1 MTKKAIAASQ
11 RHAQES
17 QQQGQKQGQKKTGR
31 NLHACATIM
40 RKGGVHEKS
49 GKAKRAG
56 SKQQLKKAK
65 REGGN
70 SSPFYCL
77 LFSDF
82 RLAC

>member
-1 MTKKAIAASQ
+1 MKKKVSAASVDKQ
-11 RHAQES
+11 N
-17 QQQGQKQGQKKTGR
+17 GQKQQCR

-49 GKAKRAG
+49 SKAKRLG
-56 SKQQLKKAK
+56 SKQQLKKAM